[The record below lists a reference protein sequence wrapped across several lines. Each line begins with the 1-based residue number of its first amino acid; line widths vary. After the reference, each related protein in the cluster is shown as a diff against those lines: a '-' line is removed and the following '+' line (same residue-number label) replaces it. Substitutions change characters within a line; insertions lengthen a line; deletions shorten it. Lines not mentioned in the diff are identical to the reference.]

1 MLYYRLY
8 FMNDGGHIVRFEEL
22 EAPADEA
29 AINRA
34 RAYEGGQPMEL
45 WCQDR
50 KVHRFEAVGGI
61 RAPKAA
67 E

>member
-8 FMNDGGHIVRFEEL
+8 FMNNAGRIIGFEEL

-29 AINRA
+29 ALDLA
-34 RAYEGGQPMEL
+34 RAHEGGQLMEL

-50 KVHRFEAVGGI
+50 KVHRFEAIGGF